1 LASAVVPPS
10 RTCSS
15 GADAGAA
22 AALLSEVPAEVGGAS
37 VIVSAPPVALA
48 DLPSG
53 LTDVVPSVGVT
64 VSPML
69 ASTLLSAACTC

>member
-15 GADAGAA
+15 GADAGA